1 MGDSLT
7 LGFSALA
14 FGVSL
19 TLSAWCLARAAR
31 STPTVLLSLILLCFA
46 VWNGFE
52 YLWLRHGVRS
62 YQHLGFAAATLA
74 PCLYFHYA
82 VSLSPRRRFHRPL
95 LTLVY
100 SGTTFFLVSNLG
112 GFASALLS
120 EFFWSAGYNV
130 AFVAFF
136 VPASVATLL
145 LLEAG
150 RRRARERG
158 VKSLFTYPLAA
169 GIAAIPLGFVEL
181 AIPMGLPI
189 PRTASLGA
197 LAAAIIFT
205 LGIVRHRRTYDAMA
219 VLRLEA
225 ASVLRATVQGIL
237 YLEAGGRVLFANSVA
252 KDLLGLEPRTLEEA
266 GLELPPGGRALHR
279 RGDRILEVKA
289 VRSADVLSEG
299 RISLLLQDKTADL
312 ELLRKLASKEALAS
326 LGEAAATLAHEI
338 RNPLTAIQAAL
349 DCQREDL
356 RAGRTPENRHLDLI
370 HAEIRRLNGFL
381 ERSLELSRPLALQRE
396 SCDLNALLRATLQRV
411 PAPTGVTIAAEFGES
426 LPRVQGDPE
435 LLVQALSNLLKNA
448 VEASKDV
455 RVSTG
460 RDDGTVLVRVASEGA
475 RIPPDVLPRL
485 FEPFVTSKPR
495 GTGLGLAYARK
506 VATAHNGRVEGKN
519 TDTGVLFEV
528 RLPI

>member
-7 LGFSALA
+7 LGFSLLA

-19 TLSAWCLARAAR
+19 SLSAWCLARAAR
-31 STPTVLLSLILLCFA
+31 STPTVLLSLILLSFA

-52 YLWLRHGVRS
+52 YLWLRHGLKT
-62 YQHLGFAAATLA
+62 YQHLGFVGATLA

-82 VSLSPRRRFHRPL
+82 VSLSPWRGFRRPL

-112 GFASALLS
+112 GFVSSLLE
-120 EFFWSAGYNV
+120 EFFWSPGYNA

-136 VPASVATLL
+136 VPTCVATLVF
-145 LLEAG
+145 LEAG

-169 GIAAIPLGFVEL
+169 GLAAIPLGFPEL

-197 LAAAIIFT
+197 LTAAIIFS
-205 LGIVRHRRTYDAMA
+205 LGILRHRRTYDAMA

-237 YLEAGGRVLFANSVA
+237 YLEAGGRVLFSNSVA
-252 KDLLGLEPRTLEEA
+252 KDLLGLDPRTLEET
-266 GLELPPGGRALHR
+266 GLELPAEGRALHR

-289 VRSADVLSEG
+289 VRSSDVLSAG
-299 RISLLLQDKTADL
+299 RISLLLQDKTSDL
-312 ELLRKLASKEALAS
+312 ELIRKLASKEALAS

-349 DCQREDL
+349 DCQSEDL
-356 RAGRTPENRHLDLI
+356 RAGKVPESRHIDLI
-370 HAEIRRLNGFL
+370 HAEIRRLNEFL
-381 ERSLELSRPLALQRE
+381 ERSLELSRPLELQRE
-396 SCDLNALLRATLQRV
+396 SCDLNSLLRTTLQRI
-411 PAPTGVTIAAEFGES
+411 PAPAGVTIATELGES

-460 RDDGTVLVRVASEGA
+460 RDDGSVLVRVASQGA

-485 FEPFVTSKPR
+485 FEPFVTSKPK
-495 GTGLGLAYARK
+495 GTGLGLAYTRK
-506 VATAHNGRVEGKN
+506 AVTAHNGRVEGMN